1 MQVCSAV
8 QNQDFTLIDD
18 YISGLKALLYLQSIS
33 EMKSS
38 WKGQSPPTPKHQ
50 LGKPVVDVGKRL
62 PNFGPYKKEK
72 EELISKQKITQ
83 DLLADDLKPSRVI
96 NKPDTKISQVKV
108 CF

>member
-1 MQVCSAV
+1 MI
-8 QNQDFTLIDD
+8 ND
-18 YISGLKALLYLQSIS
+18 YVSGLKALLYLQSIN
-33 EMKSS
+33 EFKSS

-62 PNFGPYKKEK
+62 PSFGPYKIEK

-83 DLLADDLKPSRVI
+83 DLLADDLKPFRVI
-96 NKPDTKISQVKV
+96 NKPDTTIPRVKV